1 MSKSTSYAL
10 PAIIVIA
17 IAGVVLW
24 PWIMPHSD
32 GHYGNQCLSKVKQ
45 MGVGMAIY
53 QSDYDER
60 FPARD
65 WMTAEHTYVKNWD
78 VFRCIEVDSTL
89 DQFGFGMNL
98 ALFGVDARTL
108 ADPAKVPL
116 IFEVDA
122 LGKDVAVNLAA
133 ATSGRHETRKG
144 LAYYAVY
151 ADTHA
156 IWKPKGTPP

>member
-1 MSKSTSYAL
+1 MSKSTSFAL
-10 PAIIVIA
+10 PAIILIA

-24 PWIMPHSD
+24 PMLSPTGSSPA
-32 GHYGNQCLSKVKQ
+32 NRCLSNVKQ

-60 FPARD
+60 YPVRD
-65 WMTAEHTYVKNWD
+65 WMTTEHSYVKNWD
-78 VFRCIEVDSTL
+78 MFRCSEVDSKL

-156 IWKPKGTPP
+156 TWKPKGTPP